1 MVRSPVRDM
10 KTIALRGA
18 RELRTELA
26 PSARLMIV
34 ASYALALACALPNP
48 AQAQER
54 EQEPEPEPE
63 PEQGREWEQYV
74 SIGLG
79 HAAKSGMDQVG
90 SNLDTICYPTD
101 ACFAMEPPPAVPGYR
116 WRYGIDADSDSGIEI
131 GYGYTLGAWRV
142 ELAGMH
148 TVHDLD
154 QAFRSIEYLD
164 GSARLPGDGTVLADV
179 ETSIDSVRTYI
190 LSVSGYRDWPM
201 GALTAYVG
209 VGAGIADI
217 EVRGVRFSAAYGTN
231 STQAY
236 DPPLSFYDGT
246 QDADLSDTVSAVLLH
261 LGADYP
267 IGERTRLGAKLTYS
281 WVDEIADT
289 SRYAVHPMHTRDP
302 DFTNENTFGSASG
315 WQLSLV
321 VKFAVRR

>member
-1 MVRSPVRDM
+1 MLRSRVDHLSR
-10 KTIALRGA
+10 IFAS
-18 RELRTELA
+18 LA
-26 PSARLMIV
+26 ISLTC
-34 ASYALALACALPNP
+34 ALAGP
-48 AQAQER
+48 ASAQER
-54 EQEPEPEPE
+54 EQESERE
-63 PEQGREWEQYV
+63 PEQEREWEQYV

-79 HAAKSGMDQVG
+79 YAAKSGMDQVG

-101 ACFAMEPPPAVPGYR
+101 ACFAMDPPRAIPGYR
-116 WRYGIDADSDSGIEI
+116 WRYAIDADSDSGLEI
-131 GYGYTLGAWRV
+131 GYGYALGAWRV

-154 QAFRSIEYLD
+154 QIFRDIEYLD
-164 GSARLPGDGTVLADV
+164 GSARLPGDGTVFADV

-209 VGAGIADI
+209 IGAGIADV
-217 EVRGVRFSAAYGTN
+217 EVRDVRFSAAYGTN

-236 DPPLSFYDGT
+236 DPPLSFYDAT
-246 QDADLSDTVSAVLLH
+246 QDADLSDRVSAVLLH

-289 SRYAVHPMHTRDP
+289 SRYAVHPMHARDP
-302 DFTNENTFGSASG
+302 DFTNENTFGSASA